1 MLIKISCTPFLPF
14 CILFLLSATNI
25 KAQSNPNFFL
35 HENGVT
41 VMCPD
46 AEIGETGSVLGT
58 IYTKRT
64 RDQINTSNASTTCT
78 SGITNM
84 HWMYRGA
91 ISFNGDISNWDVTNV
106 TNMSGMFDRARSF
119 NGDLSSWNV
128 SNVTT
133 MKDMFS
139 FANNFNG
146 NIDNWDVSNVISMNS
161 MFRGA
166 NSFNGDLSSWDVS
179 NVIIMRWLF
188 HSATS
193 FNGNLSSW
201 DVSNV
206 TNMELMFNAA
216 SSFNSA
222 ISNWDVS
229 NVVNMRLMFSNA
241 TSFNG
246 DLSSWDVSNVTSMHS
261 MFWNATSFNG
271 DISNWDVS
279 NVNFMGFMFRDASS
293 FNQDLSSWCVDQIP
307 EEPDD
312 FATNAPLIPEFYP
325 IWGTCPDA
333 PVNVENETATKFAL
347 NQNYPNPFNPTTQIQ
362 YGLPEAAEVQLA
374 VYNLMGQQVA
384 LLVNGMQHAGTHSVT
399 FDAATLPSGV
409 YIYRIQAGGFIE
421 TRKMLL
427 VK

>member
-1 MLIKISCTPFLPF
+1 MF
-14 CILFLLSATNI
+14 
-25 KAQSNPNFFL
+25 
-35 HENGVT
+35 
-41 VMCPD
+41 
-46 AEIGETGSVLGT
+46 
-58 IYTKRT
+58 
-64 RDQINTSNASTTCT
+64 
-78 SGITNM
+78 
-84 HWMYRGA
+84 RGA
-91 ISFNGDISNWDVTNV
+91 ISFNDDISNWDVSNV

-133 MKDMFS
+133 MKDMFY

-161 MFRGA
+161 MFSGA

-179 NVIIMRWLF
+179 NV
-188 HSATS
+188 
-193 FNGNLSSW
+193 
-201 DVSNV
+201 
-206 TNMELMFNAA
+206 TN
-216 SSFNSA
+216 
-222 ISNWDVS
+222 
-229 NVVNMRLMFSNA
+229 
-241 TSFNG
+241 
-246 DLSSWDVSNVTSMHS
+246 MHS

-312 FATNAPLIPEFYP
+312 FARNAPLIQEFYP

-333 PVNVENETATKFAL
+333 PVNVENEAATKFTL
-347 NQNYPNPFNPTTQIQ
+347 NQNFPNPFNPTTQIQ
-362 YGLPEAAEVQLA
+362 YALPEAAEVQLS

-384 LLVNGMQHAGTHSVT
+384 LLMNGMQNAGTHSVT
-399 FDAATLPSGV
+399 FDATNLASGV
-409 YIYRIQAGGFIE
+409 YIYRIQAGNFVE